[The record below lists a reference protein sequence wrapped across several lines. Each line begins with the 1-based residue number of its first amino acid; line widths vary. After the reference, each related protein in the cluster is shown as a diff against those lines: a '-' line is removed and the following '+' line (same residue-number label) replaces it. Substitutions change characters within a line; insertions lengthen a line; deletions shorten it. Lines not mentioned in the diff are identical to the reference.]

1 MDSRRL
7 LLMPRSFLY
16 AVDEARTSSGSRP
29 VCIST
34 TEASDSRPK
43 SFLDVTDVS
52 ACRVMFSFLNTA
64 AQTCS
69 ITQVYLDDGE
79 VMAIDV
85 ALQPA
90 NHTQA
95 TLPDELDR
103 QRGIRPPGDPATTR
117 EPAIIFDLR
126 TASGMADIVCAL
138 SEERLKISLEAV
150 KQDRR
155 TARSLSTS
163 PCCY

>member
-1 MDSRRL
+1 
-7 LLMPRSFLY
+7 MPRSFLY

-85 ALQPA
+85 ALQRCRMSLTA
-90 NHTQA
+90 RGGSV
-95 TLPDELDR
+95 LPETR
-103 QRGIRPPGDPATTR
+103 QRHGNRPS
-117 EPAIIFDLR
+117 F
-126 TASGMADIVCAL
+126 S
-138 SEERLKISLEAV
+138 ISAPLAAW
-150 KQDRR
+150 RILF
-155 TARSLSTS
+155 AH
-163 PCCY
+163 